1 MKKASNQWF
10 LLGFIVLFLTTS
22 NVGCG
27 RIMHFFRPQPP
38 QKEEEWLG
46 FFGQITSVS
55 AEKYFIFNRGGGTSG
70 EEWKIWVNED
80 TSFVSSQYVEL
91 TKPIEIIQELLD
103 KDTAKTPFR
112 FEDLRKGDLCVV
124 YGQVKKPVES
134 GKIGEMLAE
143 RVFKHDIK
151 KIVPYSIFYNNTVK
165 DPNMLDCSKV
175 YPVARMAEET
185 ATYEE
190 ILLLLFEGPT
200 EEEKKQGYVSA
211 IPDDVVINFIVRNDG
226 VMQVDFKPFQIAGA
240 CATAAFS
247 AQVKQTLLAIP
258 GTKEVI
264 ISIMNETEGI
274 LQP

>member
-1 MKKASNQWF
+1 MKRASNQWF
-10 LLGFIVLFLTTS
+10 MICFTVLLLTTT
-22 NVGCG
+22 NAGCG
-27 RIMHFFRPQPP
+27 RIMHFLNPQPP
-38 QKEEEWLG
+38 QNEPERIIIV
-46 FFGQITSVS
+46 GQISSLS
-55 AEKYFIFNRGGGTSG
+55 AEKYFLLKDFGGG
-70 EEWKIWVNED
+70 EWKIWINEE
-80 TSFVSSQYVEL
+80 TSFRASSDLDV

-103 KDTAKTPFR
+103 KDTAKTPFC
-112 FEDLRKGDLCVV
+112 FEDLRSGDQCVV
-124 YGQVKKPVES
+124 NGQIKKPAEP

-143 RVFKHDIK
+143 RVFKKDIK

-175 YPVARMAEET
+175 YPVSRTADEK

-190 ILLLLFEGPT
+190 ILMLLFEGPT

>member
-1 MKKASNQWF
+1 MKRASNQWF
-10 LLGFIVLFLTTS
+10 LVFLVFIILITM
-22 NVGCG
+22 NVSCG
-27 RIMHFFRPQPP
+27 RIMHFLNPQPP
-38 QKEEEWLG
+38 QSEVEILVFAGK
-46 FFGQITSVS
+46 ITRLSTD
-55 AEKYFIFNRGGGTSG
+55 KYFIFQDIRGD
-70 EEWKIWVNED
+70 EWKIWVNED
-80 TSFVSSQYVEL
+80 TAFHASQYVNF
-91 TKPIEIIQELLD
+91 TQPIEIIQELLD
-103 KDTAKTPFR
+103 TDTEKVTFR
-112 FEDLRKGDLCVV
+112 FEDLRPEEQYVV
-124 YGQVKKPVES
+124 EGQVKVPAMEGKP
-134 GKIGEMLAE
+134 GEMLALS
-143 RVFKHDIK
+143 VFKENVIK
-151 KIVPYSIFYNNTVK
+151 LVAYSIFYNNTVK

-175 YPVARMAEET
+175 YPLGRMADEN

-226 VMQVDFKPFQIAGA
+226 IMQVDFKPFQIAGA
-240 CATAAFS
+240 CATAAFA

>member
-1 MKKASNQWF
+1 MKRASTKWV
-10 LLGFIVLFLTTS
+10 LLCFAVLFLTTTHT
-22 NVGCG
+22 GCG
-27 RIMHFFRPQPP
+27 RIMHFFNPQPP
-38 QKEEEWLG
+38 PSNPEVVG
-46 FFGQITSVS
+46 FAGQISSVS
-55 AEKYFIFNRGGGTSG
+55 AEKFFVCKDFGGN
-70 EEWKIWVNED
+70 EWKIWVNED
-80 TSFVSSQYVEL
+80 TLFYTSQYVDT
-91 TKPIEIIQELLD
+91 TKSIAILKEQLE
-103 KDTAKTPFR
+103 KDTEKAEYR
-112 FEDLRKGDLCVV
+112 FEDLRPDDICVV
-124 YGQVKKPVES
+124 WGQVKKPA
-134 GKIGEMLAE
+134 KTGETGELLAMSVYMKNE
-143 RVFKHDIK
+143 DKL
-151 KIVPYSIFYNNTVK
+151 VPYSIYYNNTIK

-175 YPVARMAEET
+175 YPVGRMADEK

-190 ILLLLFEGPT
+190 ILLLLFEDPT

-247 AQVKQTLLAIP
+247 AQVKQTLLSIP